1 MKLIVWWVDPRGG
14 RLTPAVTVWVWRRGL
29 RARCT
34 LVGHTLGVRSMWRA
48 ARSWRP

>member
-1 MKLIVWWVDPRGG
+1 VRLIVGWVTVDRG
-14 RLTPAVTVWVWRRGL
+14 RLVPAVTVWVWRRGL

-34 LVGHTLGVRSMWRA
+34 ITGQHLGTRGMWRA